1 MQLYAGS
8 SKQFVEDAVQNQIA
22 RKLETS
28 FFDYY
33 RYKPSPGETKSWQN
47 SLSRMCMILQ
57 HGGFRDQGV
66 ILEYQLP
73 LSSKRLDCMLTGR
86 GENSRANGV
95 IVELKQWD
103 DVLPSDTEDCVRTN
117 IGRGLRDVLHPS
129 RQVGNYEEY
138 LRDTHTVFERGEV
151 GLASCAYLHNLFHA
165 KEHELFKP
173 RFAPILESY
182 PLFTGDQAPAL
193 TEYLSRFVGEGD
205 GMGVLAKVL
214 ESKYRPGKRLLD
226 HTSSVIRRQKSYV
239 LLDEQQVVFNKVLA
253 VAREGFHRPGKTVV
267 LVQGGPGTGKS
278 VIALHLVAE
287 LSALEYNAPHA
298 TGSKSFTENLRKLV
312 GQRAGVQFKFFASY
326 AHAERDSIDVLIL
339 DEAHRLWATP
349 NTRFT
354 RAADRSDRPLVDH
367 LIEASKASVFFID
380 DLQVVRPKEVGSSA
394 LIRDAA
400 ARAGATLYEFELEAQ
415 FRCNGSDGFVN
426 WIDNTLQ
433 IRRTA
438 NVLWDPSDAFDFR
451 IFDDPTQLEHAIRAK
466 QAQGHSARL
475 MAGYCWPWS
484 NPKADGTLV
493 PDVVVGDWA
502 MPWNAKPDA
511 TGLAR
516 GIPKSHYWASDP
528 NGIDQVGCIYTAQG
542 FEFDYAGVIFGLDL
556 RYDPQVAAWVA
567 DASASHDRDVKRSG
581 DRLLALLK
589 NTYRVLLSRGLKGC
603 YVHFVDKD
611 TLNFFR
617 SRMEGLSSVP
627 ARI

>member
-8 SKQFVEDAVQNQIA
+8 SGQFIDDAVQNQIA
-22 RKLETS
+22 RKLEAS

-33 RYKPSPGETKSWQN
+33 RYKPSPGEVKSWQN
-47 SLSRMCMILQ
+47 SLSRMCMVLQ
-57 HGGFRDQGV
+57 HGGFKDQGV

-73 LSSKRLDCMLTGR
+73 LSSKRLDCMVTGH
-86 GENSRANGV
+86 SRDSGANGV

-103 DVLPSDTEDCVRTN
+103 DVLPSDTQDCVRTN

-138 LRDTHTVFERGEV
+138 LRDTNTLFEHGEV
-151 GLASCAYLHNLFHA
+151 GLASCAYLHNLFRA
-165 KEHELFKP
+165 KEHELFEP
-173 RFAPILESY
+173 RFAPILEQY

-193 TEYLSRFVGEGD
+193 IEYLSRFVGEGN
-205 GMGVLAKVL
+205 GMGVVAKVL
-214 ESKYRPGKRLLD
+214 ESKYHPGKRLLD

-239 LLDEQQVVFNKVLA
+239 LLDEQQVVFNKVLTN
-253 VAREGFHRPGKTVV
+253 ARGGFHRPGKTVV

-287 LSALEYNAPHA
+287 LSALGYNAPHA

-312 GQRAGVQFKFFASY
+312 GPRAGVQFKFFASY
-326 AHAERDSIDVLIL
+326 AKAERDSLDVLIL

-354 RAADRSDRPLVDH
+354 RAADRSDRPLIDH
-367 LIEASKASVFFID
+367 LIEASKTSVFFID
-380 DLQVVRPKEVGSSA
+380 DFQVVRPKEVGSSN

-400 ARAGATLYEFELEAQ
+400 TRAGATLLEFELDAQ

-438 NVLWDPSDAFDFR
+438 NVLWDSGDAFEFR
-451 IFDDPTQLEHAIRAK
+451 IFEDTVELERAIRAK
-466 QAQGHSARL
+466 QAEGHSARL

-484 NPKADGTLV
+484 DPDEDGTLA
-493 PDVVVGDWA
+493 PDVTIGEWA

-511 TGLAR
+511 TGLAK

-542 FEFDYAGVIFGLDL
+542 FEFDYAGVIFGRDL
-556 RYDPQVAAWVA
+556 RYDPAAATWVA
-567 DASASHDRDVKRSG
+567 DPSASCDRQVKRSG
-581 DRLLALLK
+581 DKLLALLK

-603 YVHFVDKD
+603 YVYFTDKD
-611 TLNFFR
+611 TGNFFR
-617 SRMEGLSSVP
+617 SRIESPPPGG
-627 ARI
+627 